1 MKKITVI
8 FLCIIS
14 AVFTIWYMH
23 FEAPWTNDGAIS
35 SIGLDHPAL
44 FIIWG
49 VLTFS
54 ALTVSELQCCKK
66 ERLKIILPLI
76 GISALGMAL
85 TLIFRFDYDIKPD
98 YYLHCAGSLI
108 FSVVEGAS
116 VFLIFFFNKSKTFAA
131 MTAIIM
137 LSDLVFLFIFK
148 ENGLIETVPVFAGY
162 IMLSLETLRKEKYET
177 AR

>member
-8 FLCIIS
+8 PLCITS

-54 ALTVSELQCCKK
+54 ALTVSELQCFKK

-108 FSVVEGAS
+108 FSVVEGAA
-116 VFLIFFFNKSKTFAA
+116 VFLIFFFNKNRAFSAI
-131 MTAIIM
+131 TALIM
-137 LSDLVFLFIFK
+137 LGDLVLLIIFK

-162 IMLSLETLRKEKYET
+162 IMLSLETLRKEKYEA